1 MIISENHIMK
11 RHSNMK
17 IGGVAKNFIEI
28 EAKEELFPL
37 LKKSKNYFIIGNGT
51 NTLINDEYLDIDFIS
66 LKKLRNITVIGEN
79 KINVEAGLDFSF
91 LIRYMSENDLS
102 GLEELSGIP
111 GTVGGLIFMN
121 GGAYGREILDCIES
135 VEILDNDGNI
145 KTIEK
150 KDLKIGYRYTEI
162 KEKSW
167 IVLSANFSFK
177 KGFNKELVKEI
188 KTKRE
193 TNQPIELPNLGST
206 FKNPEGYFSARLI
219 IDAGLQGLKIG
230 GAQVSLKHPNFIV
243 NDGTATFNDVLNI
256 VKTVQDTVKE
266 KFNVNLEKEIIV
278 IK

>member
-17 IGGVAKNFIEI
+17 IGGIAKNFIEI
-28 EAKEELFPL
+28 ETKEELFPL

-66 LKKLRNITVIGEN
+66 LKKLKNIKVIGEN
-79 KINVEAGLDFSF
+79 KINVEAGLDFGF
-91 LIRYMSENDLS
+91 LIKYMAENDLS
-102 GLEELSGIP
+102 GMEELAGIP
-111 GTVGGLIFMN
+111 GTVGGLIYMN
-121 GGAYGREILDCIES
+121 GGAYGREIFDCIES
-135 VEILDNDGNI
+135 VEILDNNGNI
-145 KTIEK
+145 RIIEK

-162 KEKSW
+162 KENSW
-167 IVLSANFSFK
+167 VILSANFLFK

-188 KTKRE
+188 KIKRE

-206 FKNPEGYFSARLI
+206 FKNPEGHFSARLI

-256 VKTVQDTVKE
+256 VKTVQETIKE
-266 KFNVNLEKEIIV
+266 KFNIDLEKEIIV

>member
-17 IGGVAKNFIEI
+17 IGGIAKNFIEI
-28 EAKEELFPL
+28 ETKEELFPL

-66 LKKLRNITVIGEN
+66 LKKLKNIKVIGEN
-79 KINVEAGLDFSF
+79 KINVEAGLDFGF
-91 LIRYMSENDLS
+91 LIKYMAENDLS
-102 GLEELSGIP
+102 GMEELAGIP
-111 GTVGGLIFMN
+111 GTVGGLIYMN
-121 GGAYGREILDCIES
+121 GGAYGREIFDCIES
-135 VEILDNDGNI
+135 VEILDNNGNI
-145 KTIEK
+145 RIIEK

-162 KEKSW
+162 KENSW
-167 IVLSANFSFK
+167 VILSANFLFK

-188 KTKRE
+188 KVKRE

-206 FKNPEGYFSARLI
+206 FKNPEGHFSARLI

-256 VKTVQDTVKE
+256 VKTVQETIKE
-266 KFNVNLEKEIIV
+266 KFNIDLEKEIIV